1 MKKEFTIKVEIE
13 ERWINHLMSMLNHM
27 ESLGK
32 MGSSQTVALYSDGDG
47 DFRPKFEADVEWE
60 IVEPV
65 AADDELSIYGA
76 G

>member
-1 MKKEFTIKVEIE
+1 
-13 ERWINHLMSMLNHM
+13 M

-47 DFRPKFEADVEWE
+47 DFRPEFEADVEWE
-60 IVEPV
+60 RVEPV
-65 AADDELSIYGA
+65 AADDELSIYDA